1 MQKQLTKPAL
11 VSLLASLLATA
22 AISQERGAALA
33 TVPEYSDEP
42 SGWVRIEVA
51 IFADSNAAT
60 LNAETWEHAP
70 TLRYPES
77 KRWLTRYDEVKALMD
92 EWGESAVTVN
102 ADGSINVV
110 PEPVIEPEIEA
121 EKENSEPLITG
132 ELQGESLEATM
143 GDARLEVSDDA
154 GIAVGS
160 ILIIDETETV
170 SYTHLTLPTTTIV

>member
-1 MQKQLTKPAL
+1 MQKQLTKQAL

-70 TLRYPES
+70 ALRYPES
-77 KRWLTRYDEVKALMD
+77 RRWLTRYDEIKALMD
-92 EWGESAVTVN
+92 EWVN
-102 ADGSINVV
+102 QLS
-110 PEPVIEPEIEA
+110 
-121 EKENSEPLITG
+121 
-132 ELQGESLEATM
+132 
-143 GDARLEVSDDA
+143 R
-154 GIAVGS
+154 
-160 ILIIDETETV
+160 
-170 SYTHLTLPTTTIV
+170 